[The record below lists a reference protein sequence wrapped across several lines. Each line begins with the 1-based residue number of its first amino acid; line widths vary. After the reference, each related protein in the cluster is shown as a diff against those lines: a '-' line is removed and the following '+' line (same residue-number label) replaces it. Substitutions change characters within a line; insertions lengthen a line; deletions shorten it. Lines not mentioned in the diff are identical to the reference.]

1 MFNEDERG
9 QSVGLQLMRS
19 RFRDRRGQQHSPGLE
34 INGEVLANPGE
45 RLDRTSGF
53 VDADGNSV
61 AGTFE
66 GSGGL
71 RLQTGAE
78 VDLLDSGG
86 AVVNII
92 PV

>member
-1 MFNEDERG
+1 
-9 QSVGLQLMRS
+9 MRI
-19 RFRDRRGQQHSPGLE
+19 RFRDRRAQQQFPRPGDKRKD
-34 INGEVLANPGE
+34 PGKSRRE
-45 RLDRTSGF
+45 RLDRTSGI

-61 AGTFE
+61 AGTFK

-86 AVVNII
+86 AVVNIS

>member
-1 MFNEDERG
+1 
-9 QSVGLQLMRS
+9 
-19 RFRDRRGQQHSPGLE
+19 
-34 INGEVLANPGE
+34 
-45 RLDRTSGF
+45 

-61 AGTFE
+61 AGTFK

-86 AVVNII
+86 DIVNII

>member
-1 MFNEDERG
+1 
-9 QSVGLQLMRS
+9 
-19 RFRDRRGQQHSPGLE
+19 
-34 INGEVLANPGE
+34 
-45 RLDRTSGF
+45 

-61 AGTFE
+61 AGTFK
-66 GSGGL
+66 GSGEL